1 VIDKAQVMRLL
12 RERLREELGTL
23 IASQSAAQSGATHE
37 ESRQEDPKDTR
48 AIEATYLA
56 RGLAERV
63 EAMQDALSIISR
75 LPEVSFADGD
85 PIAVSALIAIEEQG
99 GEESIYLIVPR
110 AGGESLTVEGMTIRT
125 LTPLSPLGRAL
136 LGKRQG
142 DEFTLD
148 LPGRQLEA
156 EIVWVR

>member
-1 VIDKAQVMRLL
+1 MRLL
-12 RERLREELGTL
+12 RERLGEELGTL
-23 IASQSAAQSGATHE
+23 IASQNAAQSGATHE

-63 EAMQDALSIISR
+63 EAMQDALAIISR
-75 LPEVSFADGD
+75 LPNVAFADGD
-85 PIAVSALIAIEEQG
+85 PIAVSAIIAIEERA

-110 AGGESLTVEGMTIRT
+110 AGGERLVVDGLTIRT

-142 DEFTLD
+142 DDLTLD